1 MSASRI
7 AEKFNVFDTYAIHI
21 FDKYV
26 KLDRLPLSDIISI
39 DEGHVDLDEYCKY
52 ALVIQNFYTGE
63 PLDLLR
69 SRRQN
74 VTEPYFVS
82 IPREERNQVKYLIQL
97 VPD

>member
-7 AEKFNVFDTYAIHI
+7 AEKISVSDTYALQI

-39 DEGHVDLDEYCKY
+39 DEVHVNLDEYCKY
-52 ALVIQNFYTGE
+52 ALVIQDFYTGD
-63 PLDLLR
+63 PIDLLC

-82 IPREERNQVKYLIQL
+82 IPKRRTLPSQISNN
-97 VPD
+97 